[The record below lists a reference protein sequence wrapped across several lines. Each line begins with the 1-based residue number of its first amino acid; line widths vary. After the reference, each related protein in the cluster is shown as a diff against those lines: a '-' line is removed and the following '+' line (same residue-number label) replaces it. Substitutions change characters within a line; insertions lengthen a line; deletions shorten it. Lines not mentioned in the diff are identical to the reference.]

1 MMAKKLQ
8 EGTQVRWRK
17 TLLKGTLWLSSE
29 LVLGMIGMDTVADY
43 GEFLMQYQIA
53 DHINQA
59 IATITTVM

>member
-1 MMAKKLQ
+1 MAKKLQ
-8 EGTQVRWRK
+8 ERAQARWRK

-29 LVLGMIGMDTVADY
+29 LVLGMIGMDTMADY
-43 GEFLMQYQIA
+43 GEFLMQHQVT

>member
-1 MMAKKLQ
+1 MAKKLKASAQ
-8 EGTQVRWRK
+8 ARWRK

-29 LVLGMIGMDTVADY
+29 LVLGLIGMDTVADY
-43 GEFLMQYQIA
+43 GEFLSKPQVA

>member
-1 MMAKKLQ
+1 MAKKLKASAQ
-8 EGTQVRWRK
+8 ARWRK

-29 LVLGMIGMDTVADY
+29 LVLGMVGLDTVADY
-43 GEFLMQYQIA
+43 SEFLMQHQVA